1 MPILRPISRLL
12 RRPGVATYHGRM
24 RRLSPTLRSPLSFM
38 ASAPPSRSPPA
49 LARRAFPPMAAP
61 DPAARRVSRFPPG
74 SRSMASTSGF
84 KADESGKPGK
94 ALLISSTNDHSAINQ
109 GMENVETGGTSLEAI
124 DGVAGKHGALAK
136 LVDIYGRDET
146 GRSTTM
152 DTKGADKKRIVAPMD
167 LLPKSRHRDGSV
179 FRGTH
184 SWKSEY
190 NIADRNE
197 TRLPDPTDCIIH
209 NGKCSRHNPN
219 RLLQIFSIKLAKL
232 TVAVGSVEL
241 YGYIAV
247 RDGLDPLLNY
257 VVNISRDDPIIV
269 KQGSLINMVGPKRG
283 IDMYSTIL
291 VEYDMR
297 IKAGKVANDDHQL
310 IDGVSTLSDLQGTW
324 NRAFEKRIDGDCGA
338 VDLVLAR
345 IHDAVLANVEVVVSE
360 VQNSF
365 NLCLRCFIGGY
376 EKEIRLF
383 DGAIGESRGLKRSV
397 VAALHGSTM
406 DLNFEVASEPS
417 GSGEHCCSFT
427 ADTHGVDT
435 REIKTEFGLI
445 SVKVAWSTLLSSNFI
460 TSA

>member
-1 MPILRPISRLL
+1 
-12 RRPGVATYHGRM
+12 
-24 RRLSPTLRSPLSFM
+24 M

-49 LARRAFPPMAAP
+49 LATSFP
-61 DPAARRVSRFPPG
+61 SHGG
-74 SRSMASTSGF
+74 SRSSCPSCFPISSWIPGMASTSGF

-152 DTKGADKKRIVAPMD
+152 DTKGLTKTIVAPMD

-179 FRGTH
+179 FRALIRGKVSIILQTVM
-184 SWKSEY
+184 
-190 NIADRNE
+190 
-197 TRLPDPTDCIIH
+197 RLGC
-209 NGKCSRHNPN
+209 
-219 RLLQIFSIKLAKL
+219 QIPQILAEL

-345 IHDAVLANVEVVVSE
+345 IHDAVLANVEIVVSE

-397 VAALHGSTM
+397 VAVLHGSTM

>member
-1 MPILRPISRLL
+1 
-12 RRPGVATYHGRM
+12 
-24 RRLSPTLRSPLSFM
+24 
-38 ASAPPSRSPPA
+38 
-49 LARRAFPPMAAP
+49 
-61 DPAARRVSRFPPG
+61 
-74 SRSMASTSGF
+74 
-84 KADESGKPGK
+84 
-94 ALLISSTNDHSAINQ
+94 
-109 GMENVETGGTSLEAI
+109 
-124 DGVAGKHGALAK
+124 
-136 LVDIYGRDET
+136 
-146 GRSTTM
+146 
-152 DTKGADKKRIVAPMD
+152 
-167 LLPKSRHRDGSV
+167 
-179 FRGTH
+179 
-184 SWKSEY
+184 
-190 NIADRNE
+190 
-197 TRLPDPTDCIIH
+197 
-209 NGKCSRHNPN
+209 
-219 RLLQIFSIKLAKL
+219 
-232 TVAVGSVEL
+232 
-241 YGYIAV
+241 
-247 RDGLDPLLNY
+247 
-257 VVNISRDDPIIV
+257 
-269 KQGSLINMVGPKRG
+269 
-283 IDMYSTIL
+283 MYSTIL

-345 IHDAVLANVEVVVSE
+345 IHDAVLANVEVVISE

-397 VAALHGSTM
+397 VAAVHGSTM